1 MAPPAPSYCHPDY
14 MKGHTHMIAA
24 DLIATATANGGV
36 VAGCAAAVAV
46 LEHQTPQLPP
56 VANTK
61 RFAGNFLLFRKS
73 GNGLKRPGNRDQR
86 RPPRFRHP
94 TFEAA
99 EAEAIRLLAQ
109 YPESTFVV
117 IQEVGRVKLKPC
129 EAANG

>member
-14 MKGHTHMIAA
+14 TKGHTRMIAA
-24 DLIATATANGGV
+24 NIAPEPSILAAVTDV
-36 VAGCAAAVAV
+36 VAAQPP
-46 LEHQTPQLPP
+46 ELPT

-61 RFAGNFLLFRKS
+61 RFAGNFLLFRKN
-73 GNGLKRPGNRDQR
+73 GNGLKRPGHRDQR

-99 EAEAIRLLAQ
+99 EEEAKRLLAQ
-109 YPESTFVV
+109 FPDSTFVV
-117 IQEVGRVKLKPC
+117 IQEVGRVKLKPG